1 MKQPL
6 IFCIHKKRAGKR
18 GVNFKRQLNG
28 SPAYIISRYRES
40 SIQQITLTDG
50 SIGTIW
56 AFFFY
61 FYTRFAS
68 GCNHNPKLMSATVIA
83 VFITCIILT
92 GVIVGLI
99 FRTIAANRLASIN
112 ERLQQQETAFDM
124 LQENYKKL
132 QSEKEL
138 LIELCAKAE
147 SQTGFLQEQYSLSK
161 RYQKENELL
170 LGQHAM
176 FKAKYQAA
184 EEKLLNQKKDLEQ
197 LGDHF
202 KFEFKNLAQ
211 SILEEKSEKFIQLN
225 EEKINAILTPLK
237 AQLGEFKQKV
247 EDTYDKES
255 KERFSLGKEVQRL
268 IEASQQVSMEAN
280 NLTTALK
287 GNNKIQ
293 GNWGEMILESLLE
306 NSGLSKGRE
315 YFLQEFIRDNAG
327 NILKDENGKG
337 LQPDVTILYPDQRK
351 IIIDSKVSLL
361 AWEQFMTSSEIDAQK
376 RWIAEHARS
385 IRSHIDGLSR
395 KNYPKYALALDYV
408 LLFIPIEPAFL
419 EAVKTD
425 LLLWKYAYD
434 KKILLVSPTNLF
446 SVLKIIADL
455 WKVEQQNKHAIEIA
469 NKAGL
474 LYDKFA
480 GFMENL
486 ENVGK
491 KLAEANQCYDA
502 AFRQLATGKGNIVS
516 KVEELKKM
524 GANAQKQLPDRL
536 IEEI

>member
-1 MKQPL
+1 MSNIIIILFIIL
-6 IFCIHKKRAGKR
+6 IF
-18 GVNFKRQLNG
+18 
-28 SPAYIISRYRES
+28 
-40 SIQQITLTDG
+40 
-50 SIGTIW
+50 
-56 AFFFY
+56 
-61 FYTRFAS
+61 
-68 GCNHNPKLMSATVIA
+68 
-83 VFITCIILT
+83 LT
-92 GVIVGLI
+92 GIIVWFMQRAVTGNKLI
-99 FRTIAANRLASIN
+99 TIT
-112 ERLQQQETAFDM
+112 ERLQEQAKAFSILQQDHKT
-124 LQENYKKL
+124 L
-132 QSEKEL
+132 QSEKES
-138 LIELCAKAE
+138 LIEQCAKAE
-147 SQTGFLQEQYSLSK
+147 SQLSFLQEQYHLSK

-170 LGQHAM
+170 QTQHAM

-184 EEKLLNQKKDLEQ
+184 EEKLQHQKKDMEQ

-211 SILEEKSEKFIQLN
+211 TILEEKSEKFTLLN
-225 EEKINAILTPLK
+225 EEKLNAILTPLK
-237 AQLGEFKQKV
+237 TQLGEFKQKV

-268 IEASQQVSMEAN
+268 IEASQQVSLEAN

-327 NILKDENGKG
+327 NILRDENGKG

-351 IIIDSKVSLL
+351 VIIDSKVSLL
-361 AWEQFMTSSEIDAQK
+361 AWEQYIVSIESDSQK
-376 RWIAEHARS
+376 KWISEHARS
-385 IRSHIDGLSR
+385 IRAHIDGLSR

-469 NKAGL
+469 NKAGN
-474 LYDKFA
+474 LYDKFS
-480 GFMENL
+480 GFMDNL
-486 ENVGK
+486 EIVGK
-491 KLAEANQCYDA
+491 RLGEAHQAYDA
-502 AFRQLATGKGNIVS
+502 AFKQLSTGKGNIINR
-516 KVEELKKM
+516 VEELKRM
-524 GANAQKQLPDRL
+524 GASAQKQLSDKVL
-536 IEEI
+536 QDSGEE

>member
-1 MKQPL
+1 MSNIIIILFIIL
-6 IFCIHKKRAGKR
+6 IFFTGIIVWFMQRAVTGNK
-18 GVNFKRQLNG
+18 L
-28 SPAYIISRYRES
+28 
-40 SIQQITLTDG
+40 IT
-50 SIGTIW
+50 
-56 AFFFY
+56 
-61 FYTRFAS
+61 
-68 GCNHNPKLMSATVIA
+68 
-83 VFITCIILT
+83 IT
-92 GVIVGLI
+92 
-99 FRTIAANRLASIN
+99 
-112 ERLQQQETAFDM
+112 ERLQEQAKAFSILQQD
-124 LQENYKKL
+124 YKNL
-132 QSEKEL
+132 QSEKES
-138 LIELCAKAE
+138 LIEQCATAE
-147 SQTGFLQEQYSLSK
+147 SQLSFLQEQYHLSK

-170 LGQHAM
+170 QTQHAM

-184 EEKLLNQKKDLEQ
+184 EEKLQHQKKDMEQ

-211 SILEEKSEKFIQLN
+211 TILEEKTEKFTLLN
-225 EEKINAILTPLK
+225 EEKLNAILTPLK
-237 AQLGEFKQKV
+237 TQLGEFKQKV

-268 IEASQQVSMEAN
+268 IEASQQVSLEAN

-327 NILKDENGKG
+327 NILKDESGKG
-337 LQPDVTILYPDQRK
+337 LQPDVTIMYPDQRK
-351 IIIDSKVSLL
+351 VIIDSKVSLL
-361 AWEQFMTSSEIDAQK
+361 AWEQYIVSIESDSQK
-376 RWIAEHARS
+376 KWISEHARS

-469 NKAGL
+469 NKAGS

-480 GFMENL
+480 GFMDNL
-486 ENVGK
+486 EIVGK
-491 KLAEANQCYDA
+491 RLGEAHQAYDA
-502 AFRQLATGKGNIVS
+502 AFKQLSTGKGNIINR
-516 KVEELKKM
+516 VEELKKM
-524 GANAQKQLPDRL
+524 GASAQKQLSDKVL
-536 IEEI
+536 QDSGEE